1 MKLPFLKQLFPEKN
15 PANASTGNEGRNKG
29 APQQEHLAQAPAQA
43 PAPKGPSKVSRF
55 IQTAMAS
62 ALLTVVAPSQ
72 SQADEEVNGQ
82 ITKSVSLGA
91 AFSFSQ
97 REDLNILGID
107 QGLWSFTGAFEKVGN
122 RTIPKIL
129 ELEFLNLWELNKN
142 YFTTLDLKAGQF
154 TPSLVDES
162 YTRRVDNGFS
172 IEPMVG
178 VKFAQYFNISFGIGL
193 YDLYSIYKQKELTF
207 MDPSLNTSFDGM
219 RVSSDYQ
226 DLYLNIPV
234 AAQFKSSLMTV
245 SLEATPIL
253 PVQVDSQLVVH
264 LPKIWDIGTWDIGMA
279 YIFTDPIKW
288 NQNEAGLVPVG
299 PNQEP
304 FKGQLNPE
312 DKHSFEFFISYN
324 HLLEPMLRRAKAEPA
339 GISFRLS
346 ASPIDD
352 YNSMPGWNVG
362 LLLGYT
368 PPPPKIET
376 ITETVEVRVDCPVE
390 ESEAGMSSDESTV
403 CDDSS
408 TTAVQSTAGVEK
420 RLSICKNKLS
430 NPTTTKAWVTAL
442 NAVYQ
447 SDAECLHLTNFN
459 PGQLKYFSLAA
470 TSDELNTNGKEK
482 SYIELEIENI
492 SNPQNQVPKET
503 LVGLHTSGVFYSIE
517 LLGRG
522 RATDTRLADQSYRR
536 SINTARK
543 LVLIV
548 NNYDQI
554 ASTQHL
560 SNTVLKLRTLE
571 YFNTLYSDRGGT
583 VSLGGHFEAWL
594 KKGRN
599 NSLAV
604 SRARHK
610 TIVIGSDCRT
620 EFCGLTMGQIDVY
633 HEAHHNSDK

>member
-1 MKLPFLKQLFPEKN
+1 MKLPFFKQLFPEKN
-15 PANASTGNEGRNKG
+15 PTNASTSNEGLNKE
-29 APQQEHLAQAPAQA
+29 APQQDHLAQAPAQA
-43 PAPKGPSKVSRF
+43 PAPKGPSKISRF

-72 SQADEEVNGQ
+72 SQAEEEVNGQ

-91 AFSFSQ
+91 AFGFSK
-97 REDLNILGID
+97 RKDLNILGID

-129 ELEFLNLWELNKN
+129 ELQFLNLWELNN
-142 YFTTLDLKAGQF
+142 TFFTTLDLKAGQF

-172 IEPMVG
+172 IEPMLG
-178 VKFAQYFNISFGIGL
+178 LRFTENFNISVGVGF
-193 YDLYSIYKQKELTF
+193 YDRYSIYEE
-207 MDPSLNTSFDGM
+207 DPTYNTEALE
-219 RVSSDYQ
+219 RDY
-226 DLYLNIPV
+226 YIPL

-245 SLEATPIL
+245 SLEATPI
-253 PVQVDSQLVVH
+253 PSVKVDSQLVVH
-264 LPKIWDIGTWDIGMA
+264 LPKTWDIGMA

-288 NQNEAGLVPVG
+288 TQIELDIMPVD
-299 PNQEP
+299 PNQVP
-304 FKGQLNPE
+304 FKGQFNPE

-324 HLLEPMLRRAKAEPA
+324 HLLEPMLRRAEAEPA

-368 PPPPKIET
+368 PQPPPPPET
-376 ITETVEVRVDCPVE
+376 ITQKVPQECSLTEPTK
-390 ESEAGMSSDESTV
+390 SSDEPTV

-408 TTAVQSTAGVEK
+408 TTAVKPAVEVEK
-420 RLSICKNKLS
+420 SLGTCANKLD
-430 NPTTTKAWVTAL
+430 NPINEQAWVTAL
-442 NAVYQ
+442 NKAYKLKP
-447 SDAECLHLTNFN
+447 ECLHLRNFD
-459 PGQLKYFSLAA
+459 PSQLSFL
-470 TSDELNTNGKEK
+470 TSAVASDDLNLNDKAK
-482 SYIELEIENI
+482 NIIDLEIESI
-492 SNPQNQVPKET
+492 SNEQNQVPKET

-522 RATDTRLADQSYRR
+522 QATDTRLADQSYRR
-536 SINTARK
+536 SINKARK

-554 ASTQHL
+554 AQTRNL
-560 SNTVLKLRTLE
+560 SNTILALRTLE
-571 YFNTLYSDRGGT
+571 NFDTLYSNKGGAT
-583 VSLGGHFEAWL
+583 PKGGQFAVWL
-594 KKGRN
+594 KTERD

-604 SRARHK
+604 SQAIHK
-610 TIVIGSDCRT
+610 TIVTDSDCDSK
-620 EFCGLTMGQIDVY
+620 FCTLTMDQIHAYDKKD
-633 HEAHHNSDK
+633 HDSDEE